1 MIETTEQS
9 PGCCGSL
16 KLLLGIVLAIDET
29 IQLEVHISRCSR
41 NGVIVPI
48 QLVLSEGEAKNAIS
62 TTEVKEVS
70 ATVISDDHA
79 TLTLSG
85 ERDKMN
91 CKRW

>member
-1 MIETTEQS
+1 MRRPS
-9 PGCCGSL
+9 W
-16 KLLLGIVLAIDET
+16 
-29 IQLEVHISRCSR
+29 

-70 ATVISDDHA
+70 TMVISDDHA

-85 ERDKMN
+85 ERERPDEL
-91 CKRW
+91 

>member
-1 MIETTEQS
+1 MQS

-16 KLLLGIVLAIDET
+16 VLLLGVVLAIDET
-29 IQLEVHISRCSR
+29 IQFEVHMSRCSW

-48 QLVLSEGEAKNAIS
+48 QLVLSEGEAKNTIS
-62 TTEVKEVS
+62 TTEVEEVS
-70 ATVISDDHA
+70 AMIISDDHA

-91 CKRW
+91 CKRWYNKR